1 MQPPVSD
8 PDCLPQGPAERL
20 LIASYP
26 INDQDAC
33 DLVYLI
39 LRVATVSVE
48 KTFLM
53 MNFVTNRLR
62 NIMNDGF

>member
-39 LRVATVSVE
+39 LRVATISV
-48 KTFLM
+48 KKSIF
-53 MNFVTNRLR
+53 
-62 NIMNDGF
+62 NDEFCYK